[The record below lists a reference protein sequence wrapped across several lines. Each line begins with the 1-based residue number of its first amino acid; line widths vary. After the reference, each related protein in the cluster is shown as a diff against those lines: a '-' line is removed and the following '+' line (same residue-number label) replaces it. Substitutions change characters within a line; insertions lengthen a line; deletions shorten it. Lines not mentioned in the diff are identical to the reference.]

1 MTPQMII
8 KEMSSEQKKFNKS
21 LDKLLSDKKELF
33 KLNEDNIKTL
43 KKICK
48 TLLKSD
54 SRSRWSEK
62 DLTGLHDRYIP
73 TEKEINAYLSKK
85 ILKVIQDRN
94 L

>member
-48 TLLKSD
+48 TLL
-54 SRSRWSEK
+54 
-62 DLTGLHDRYIP
+62 HDRYIP

>member
-1 MTPQMII
+1 MII

-33 KLNEDNIKTL
+33 KLNEDNIKTF

-54 SRSRWSEK
+54 SRSPWSEN
-62 DLTGLHDRYIP
+62 DLTGLDDRYIP